1 MPIARLYKFPGSMCT
16 LKLFVKLFIIV
27 SWFPGLVSCIRDV
40 DIDQAEEIVI
50 PPTAALD
57 LVYFTLDSSHFVPQ
71 PSSGVVMA
79 RDEVRLEFL
88 DDDYI
93 RNGLVRADYNFI
105 YINTFSESFTNTI
118 TFLSENNAIRYVIRF
133 DIPAG
138 SSAEPAVINYTEII
152 DSDEIQA
159 IRESIKMVISIE
171 SQSNSLPATGELQL
185 KSKAFY
191 QFEFK

>member
-1 MPIARLYKFPGSMCT
+1 MSFHRIFTRFALLSV
-16 LKLFVKLFIIV
+16 L
-27 SWFPGLVSCIRDV
+27 LVLASCVRDV
-40 DIDQAEEIVI
+40 DINQAEEIVI

-57 LVYFTLDSSHFVPQ
+57 LVYFTLDSSHFMPRA
-71 PSSGVVMA
+71 SSGTSRA

-88 DDDYI
+88 DDDYV

-105 YINTFSESFTNTI
+105 YTNTFSQPFKNRI
-118 TFLSENNAIRYVIRF
+118 TFLSENNVVRYVIEF

-138 SSAEPAVINYTEII
+138 SVSEPAVVNYTEII
-152 DSDEIQA
+152 NIDEIRA
-159 IRESIKMVISIE
+159 IRESIKMIIDIE
-171 SQSNSLPATGELQL
+171 MLANSQQNEGKLQL